1 MSKLTAENLAEL
13 FHTAYERLAPDHGYE
28 TREGTAKPWA
38 EIPDDDSN
46 KTLMI
51 ATCEVVLS
59 TLKTNPPPG
68 VAKSLSVGGRDQVA
82 LALIFLKDWKSEGKL
97 DVETITSILGL
108 ADHLGVRAEYDKL
121 ISKIPPMQIIE
132 RP

>member
-1 MSKLTAENLAEL
+1 MAELTAEHLAEL

-59 TLKTNPPPG
+59 ALKTNPPPG
-68 VAKSLSVGGRDQVA
+68 AAKSLSEGGRDQVA
-82 LALIFLKDWKSEGKL
+82 LALIFLKDFKSEGKM
-97 DVETITSILGL
+97 DIETITSIIGL

-121 ISKIPPMQIIE
+121 ISQIPPMQIIE